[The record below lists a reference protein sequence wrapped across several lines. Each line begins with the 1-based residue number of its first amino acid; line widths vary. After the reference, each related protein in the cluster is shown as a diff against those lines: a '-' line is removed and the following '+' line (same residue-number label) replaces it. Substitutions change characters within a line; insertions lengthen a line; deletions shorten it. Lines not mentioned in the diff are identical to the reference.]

1 MRQTNLLTK
10 EKQSEII
17 CLLRKAIVAAD
28 DADTLL
34 CNTNLDKYTNGPL
47 YTAKCLLND
56 VLETISNECV
66 D

>member
-1 MRQTNLLTK
+1 MIKLTK
-10 EKQSEII
+10 EKKSEII

-28 DADTLL
+28 DADMIL
-34 CNTNLDKYTNGPL
+34 CNTYLDKYTNGPL

-56 VLETISNECV
+56 VLETVDNECA